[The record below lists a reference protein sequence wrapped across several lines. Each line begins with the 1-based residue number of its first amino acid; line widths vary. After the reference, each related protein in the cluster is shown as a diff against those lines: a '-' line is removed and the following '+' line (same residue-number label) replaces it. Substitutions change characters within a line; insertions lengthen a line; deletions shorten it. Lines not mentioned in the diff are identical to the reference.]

1 MVEVGAA
8 TYGTQDMAVIV
19 ERMNSAPENFYRS
32 KEHVLDFARATVGRA
47 KEAMPRFFGR
57 LPATDVEGVSMPAE
71 SSSTPNDA
79 YYREG
84 SAREQRPGRYYIGTK
99 EAETTSLISGES
111 TAFHEAIPGHHFQLT
126 IADELPARPEYLRS
140 MWSTAFVEGWA
151 LYGERL
157 ADEAG
162 LYSTPAAR
170 FGMLG
175 WQAVRAA
182 RLVVDTGLHAKGWT
196 REQAVTFFMES
207 TPMKREEA
215 EGQIDRYISYRVRRW
230 PTRSARRRSP
240 NFARRRSE
248 SSAHGSTSAR
258 STTQSSARAPSSCK
272 CSRPS
277 STSTSRRGG
286 RAEGDQGLAGRCPYD
301 RGFGFSLGSCFAS
314 ASGRSADQVAAYPC
328 PGFQMSQPCEPFC
341 SELFIWSATY
351 LGLKLSCLYDMP

>member
-1 MVEVGAA
+1 MGLAALPEGAKCYDALIEFHTDTKLTASEIHDLGMAELQGIQREMVEVGAA

-32 KEHVLDFARATVGRA
+32 KEHVLDFARATIGRA

-57 LPATDVEGVSMPAE
+57 LPATDVEVVSMPAE

-84 SAREQRPGRYYIGTK
+84 SRREQRPGRYYIGTK

-215 EGQIDRYISYRVRRW
+215 EGQIDRYISYPGQALAYTIGQKKITELRKKAERELGARFDIRAFHDAVLGSG
-230 PTRSARRRSP
+230 TIKLQVLEAIVDEHIAARR
-240 NFARRRSE
+240 AR
-248 SSAHGSTSAR
+248 
-258 STTQSSARAPSSCK
+258 
-272 CSRPS
+272 
-277 STSTSRRGG
+277 
-286 RAEGDQGLAGRCPYD
+286 
-301 RGFGFSLGSCFAS
+301 
-314 ASGRSADQVAAYPC
+314 
-328 PGFQMSQPCEPFC
+328 
-341 SELFIWSATY
+341 
-351 LGLKLSCLYDMP
+351 